1 MNLTEILLFVITA
14 ISAISLVCVFVLIL
28 RKKSRDNDLSS
39 LLPEIKRQNEYLE
52 KTIKNLFESLFSS
65 TKQLNEF
72 VLTAIKNYNENVS
85 NFLSELQRSQ
95 SQQLTNIET
104 RLNEILKEN
113 DSKLNRITD
122 IISENLKSLQDRNER
137 KLEQMRQTVDE
148 KLSSTLERRLGES
161 VKIITQGLDTVSKGL
176 GEMQSLAT
184 GVGDLKRVL
193 TNVKTRGGWGEVQLS
208 SLLDQILSKSQYREQ
223 ITIKK
228 NSSEKVDFAVIL
240 PGKGDGELLLPIDAK
255 FPLEDYSRL
264 CTAIEQNNI
273 PEIEIQ
279 TKNLENRI
287 KEEAKS
293 ICSKYIEPPLTTD
306 FAVMYLP
313 IEGLYAEVI
322 RRPALLDTLQH
333 KYKIMVCGP
342 TTLTALLNSLQM
354 GFKTLA
360 IEKRSSEI
368 WNTLSVFK
376 SEFTKFVDLLS
387 KTQKKIDEA
396 SSTLDYATKKTKTIE
411 RKLKDVADID
421 DTHDSLSGVDQ
432 IDFFGDWNNFYNVLI
447 FQFEDYATFLA

>member
-1 MNLTEILLFVITA
+1 MNLEQILLI
-14 ISAISLVCVFVLIL
+14 LIL
-28 RKKSRDNDLSS
+28 GMSCVILIICLIFLLKRKSANFDYQELIEEMKH
-39 LLPEIKRQNEYLE
+39 QNEYLE

-65 TKQLNEF
+65 NKQLNEF

-85 NFLSELQRSQ
+85 NFLSNLSKGQN
-95 SQQLTNIET
+95 QQLTIIEN
-104 RLNEILKEN
+104 RLNEILKDN
-113 DSKLNRITD
+113 DAKLNRISD
-122 IISENLKSLQDRNER
+122 IISENLKSLQDRNEK

-148 KLSSTLERRLGES
+148 KLSSTLEQRLGES
-161 VKIITQGLDTVSKGL
+161 VKLIVQGLDTVSKGI

-208 SLLDQILSKSQYREQ
+208 SLLEQILSKSQYKEQ
-223 ITIKK
+223 VTIKK

-240 PGKGDGELLLPIDAK
+240 PGKGDSELLLPIDAK
-255 FPLEDYSRL
+255 FPMEDYSRL
-264 CTAIEQNNI
+264 CAASEANNLQ
-273 PEIEIQ
+273 EVEIQ
-279 TKNLENRI
+279 IKNLENRI

-293 ICSKYIEPPLTTD
+293 ICEKYIDPPTTTD

-322 RRPALLDTLQH
+322 RRPALCETLQH

-368 WNTLSVFK
+368 WNTLSIFK
-376 SEFTKFVDLLS
+376 AEFNKFVELLS

-396 SSTLDYATKKTKTIE
+396 SNTLDFATKKTKTIQ
-411 RKLKDVADID
+411 RKLKDVADIEIENHSLD
-421 DTHDSLSGVDQ
+421 DSDTDL
-432 IDFFGDWNNFYNVLI
+432 IDF
-447 FQFEDYATFLA
+447 

>member
-1 MNLTEILLFVITA
+1 METILSAVSVVLVIIAVILLIVLLTKKGNASVTADFTEILRET
-14 ISAISLVCVFVLIL
+14 
-28 RKKSRDNDLSS
+28 KK
-39 LLPEIKRQNEYLE
+39 QNEFLE
-52 KTIKNLFESLFSS
+52 KTMKNLFENQLNS
-65 TKQLNEF
+65 TKQFDEF
-72 VLTAIKNYNENVS
+72 LISTIKNYNDNVLTYLS
-85 NFLSELQRSQ
+85 NLSKGQI
-95 SQQLTNIET
+95 QQLTNIEN
-104 RLNEILKEN
+104 RLNEILKAN
-113 DSKLNRITD
+113 DAKLDRITD
-122 IISENLKSLQDRNER
+122 IISGNLKILQESNEK

-148 KLSSTLERRLGES
+148 KLSTTLETRLNDS
-161 VKIITQGLDTVSKGL
+161 VKLIVQGLDTVSKGI

-193 TNVKTRGGWGEVQLS
+193 TNVKTRGGWGEVQLAT
-208 SLLDQILSKSQYREQ
+208 LLEQILSPTQYEQ
-223 ITIKK
+223 QVRIKQ
-228 NSSEKVDFAVIL
+228 NSNERVDFAVIL
-240 PGKGDGELLLPIDAK
+240 PGKNEETLYLPIDAK

-264 CTAIEQNNI
+264 CTASDNNDVT
-273 PEIEIQ
+273 EMEVQ
-279 TKNLENRI
+279 MKKLEDRI

-293 ICSKYIEPPLTTD
+293 ICEKYINPPTTTD

-313 IEGLYAEVI
+313 IEGLYAEVM
-322 RRPALLDTLQH
+322 RRPALCETLQH

-376 SEFTKFVDLLS
+376 LEFNKFVDLLS

-396 SSTLDYATKKTKTIE
+396 SNTLEFATKKTKTIQ

-421 DTHDSLSGVDQ
+421 PEPTQIQTSYDDL
-432 IDFFGDWNNFYNVLI
+432 IDF
-447 FQFEDYATFLA
+447 

>member
-1 MNLTEILLFVITA
+1 MSLSEILLFA
-14 ISAISLVCVFVLIL
+14 IFGIAIISLIFIVIL
-28 RKKSRDNDLSS
+28 TIKKKSQNIDLSS
-39 LLPEIKRQNEYLE
+39 IISEIKRQNEYLE
-52 KTIKNLFESLFSS
+52 KTMKNLFESLFSS

-72 VLTAIKNYNENVS
+72 VLTAVKNYNESVS
-85 NFLSELQRSQ
+85 NFLAELQRTQ
-95 SQQLTNIET
+95 AQQLNSIES

-113 DSKLNRITD
+113 DGKLNRIAD

-208 SLLDQILSKSQYREQ
+208 SLLDQILSKSQYKEQ
-223 ITIKK
+223 VTIKK
-228 NSSEKVDFAVIL
+228 NSNEKVDFAVIL
-240 PGKGDGELLLPIDAK
+240 PGKGESELLLPIDAK

-264 CTAIEQNNI
+264 LSAIEQNNI
-273 PEIEIQ
+273 SEIEAQ

-287 KEEAKS
+287 KEEARAIS
-293 ICSKYIEPPLTTD
+293 TKYIDPPLTTD

-322 RRPALLDTLQH
+322 RRPALLDILQH

-421 DTHDSLSGVDQ
+421 SSSVSGEDGGQ
-432 IDFFGDWNNFYNVLI
+432 IDFFG
-447 FQFEDYATFLA
+447 E

>member
-1 MNLTEILLFVITA
+1 MSSKEEKMSLSEILLFA
-14 ISAISLVCVFVLIL
+14 IFGIAIISLIFIVIL
-28 RKKSRDNDLSS
+28 TIKKKSQNIDLSS
-39 LLPEIKRQNEYLE
+39 IISEIKRQNEYLE
-52 KTIKNLFESLFSS
+52 KTMKNLFESLFSS

-72 VLTAIKNYNENVS
+72 VLTAVKNYNESVS
-85 NFLSELQRSQ
+85 NFLAELQRTQ
-95 SQQLTNIET
+95 AQQLNSIES

-113 DSKLNRITD
+113 DGKLNRIAD

-208 SLLDQILSKSQYREQ
+208 SLLDQILSKSQYKEQ
-223 ITIKK
+223 VTIKK
-228 NSSEKVDFAVIL
+228 NSNEKVDFAVIL
-240 PGKGDGELLLPIDAK
+240 PGKGESELLLPIDAK

-264 CTAIEQNNI
+264 LSAIEQNNI
-273 PEIEIQ
+273 SEIEAQ

-287 KEEAKS
+287 KEEARAIS
-293 ICSKYIEPPLTTD
+293 TKYIDPPLTTD

-322 RRPALLDTLQH
+322 RRPALLDILQH

-421 DTHDSLSGVDQ
+421 SSTVSGEEGGQ
-432 IDFFGDWNNFYNVLI
+432 IDFFG
-447 FQFEDYATFLA
+447 E

>member
-1 MNLTEILLFVITA
+1 MSSKEEKMSLSEILLFA
-14 ISAISLVCVFVLIL
+14 IFGIAIISLIFIVIL
-28 RKKSRDNDLSS
+28 TIKKKSQNIDLSS
-39 LLPEIKRQNEYLE
+39 IISEIKRQNEYLE
-52 KTIKNLFESLFSS
+52 KTMKNLFESLFSS

-72 VLTAIKNYNENVS
+72 VLTAVKNYNESVS
-85 NFLSELQRSQ
+85 NFLAELQRTQ
-95 SQQLTNIET
+95 AQQLNSIES

-113 DSKLNRITD
+113 DGKLNRIAD

-208 SLLDQILSKSQYREQ
+208 SLLDQILSKSQYKEQ
-223 ITIKK
+223 VTIKK
-228 NSSEKVDFAVIL
+228 NSNEKVDFAVIL
-240 PGKGDGELLLPIDAK
+240 PGKGESELLLPIDAK

-264 CTAIEQNNI
+264 LSAIEQNNI
-273 PEIEIQ
+273 SEIEAQ

-287 KEEAKS
+287 KEEARAIS
-293 ICSKYIEPPLTTD
+293 TKYIDPPLTTD

-322 RRPALLDTLQH
+322 RRPALLDILQH

-421 DTHDSLSGVDQ
+421 SSTVSGEDGGQ
-432 IDFFGDWNNFYNVLI
+432 IDFFG
-447 FQFEDYATFLA
+447 E

>member
-1 MNLTEILLFVITA
+1 MSSKEEKMSLSEILLFA
-14 ISAISLVCVFVLIL
+14 ILGIAIISLIFIVIL
-28 RKKSRDNDLSS
+28 TIKKKSQNIDLSS
-39 LLPEIKRQNEYLE
+39 IISEIKRQNEYLE
-52 KTIKNLFESLFSS
+52 KTMKNLFESLFSS

-72 VLTAIKNYNENVS
+72 VLTAVKNYNESVS
-85 NFLSELQRSQ
+85 NFLAELQRTQ
-95 SQQLTNIET
+95 AQQLNSIES

-113 DSKLNRITD
+113 DGKLNRIAD

-137 KLEQMRQTVDE
+137 KLEQMRQTVNE

-208 SLLDQILSKSQYREQ
+208 SLLDQILSKSQYKEQ
-223 ITIKK
+223 VTIKK
-228 NSSEKVDFAVIL
+228 NSNEKVDFAVVL
-240 PGKGDGELLLPIDAK
+240 PGKGESELLLPIDAK

-264 CTAIEQNNI
+264 LSAIEQNNI
-273 PEIEIQ
+273 SEIEAQ

-287 KEEAKS
+287 KEEARAIS
-293 ICSKYIEPPLTTD
+293 TKYIDPPLTTD

-322 RRPALLDTLQH
+322 RRPALLDILQH

-421 DTHDSLSGVDQ
+421 SSTVSGEDGGQ
-432 IDFFGDWNNFYNVLI
+432 IDFFG
-447 FQFEDYATFLA
+447 E

>member
-1 MNLTEILLFVITA
+1 MDLQIILLIVLSILSIITITLLI
-14 ISAISLVCVFVLIL
+14 ISFAKRPKGFE
-28 RKKSRDNDLSS
+28 NLSS
-39 LLPEIKRQNEYLE
+39 VIEETKKQNEYLE
-52 KTIKNLFESLFSS
+52 KTIKNLFENQFKSIDQFNKLVIS
-65 TKQLNEF
+65 T
-72 VLTAIKNYNENVS
+72 INENNKSLLDYLS
-85 NFLSELQRSQ
+85 NHSKNQF
-95 SQQLTNIET
+95 QQLGGIEN
-104 RLNEILKEN
+104 RLNEILKAN
-113 DSKLNRITD
+113 DSKLNRVSD
-122 IISENLKSLQDRNER
+122 IISNNLKVLQDNNEK

-148 KLSSTLERRLGES
+148 KLSSTLEKRLSDS
-161 VKIITQGLDTVSKGL
+161 VQLIVKGLDTVSKGI

-208 SLLDQILSKSQYREQ
+208 NLLEQILSPSQYQEQ
-223 ITIKK
+223 VRIKQ
-228 NSSEKVDFAVIL
+228 NSTERVDFAVIL
-240 PGKGDGELLLPIDAK
+240 PGKNDETLYLPIDAK

-264 CTAIEQNNI
+264 CAASEDNDVK
-273 PEIEIQ
+273 EMEIQ
-279 TKNLENRI
+279 IKNLENRI
-287 KEEAKS
+287 KEEAKN
-293 ICSKYIEPPLTTD
+293 INEKYISPPLTTD

-322 RRPALLDTLQH
+322 RRPALCEFLQH

-376 SEFTKFVDLLS
+376 LEFNKFVELLS

-396 SSTLDYATKKTKTIE
+396 SSTLDFATKKTKTIQ

-421 DTHDSLSGVDQ
+421 ETKTIQTSFDPDDL
-432 IDFFGDWNNFYNVLI
+432 IDF
-447 FQFEDYATFLA
+447 

>member
-1 MNLTEILLFVITA
+1 MDLQNILLFTLLAFSILTLIFSLIILFKGNKTA
-14 ISAISLVCVFVLIL
+14 NIGDI
-28 RKKSRDNDLSS
+28 
-39 LLPEIKRQNEYLE
+39 LPEIKRQNEYLE
-52 KTIKNLFESLFSS
+52 KTVKNLFESLFLS

-72 VLTAIKNYNENVS
+72 VLTAVKNYNENVS
-85 NFLSELQRSQ
+85 SFLSELSKNQ
-95 SQQLTNIET
+95 SQQLQNIES
-104 RLNEILKEN
+104 RLNEILREN
-113 DSKLNRITD
+113 DSKLNRISD

-161 VKIITQGLDTVSKGL
+161 VKIIVQGLDTVSKGI

-208 SLLDQILSKSQYREQ
+208 TLLDQILAKSQYKEQ
-223 ITIKK
+223 VVVKK
-228 NSSEKVDFAVIL
+228 NSNEKVDFAIVL
-240 PGKGDGELLLPIDAK
+240 PGKGDNELLLPIDAK

-264 CTAIEQNNI
+264 CTAIEQNNTT
-273 PEIEIQ
+273 EIDTQ
-279 TKNLENRI
+279 VKNLEIRI

-293 ICSKYIEPPLTTD
+293 ICDKYIDPPTTTD

-368 WNTLSVFK
+368 WNTLSIFK
-376 SEFTKFVDLLS
+376 SEFNKFVDLLS

-396 SSTLDYATKKTKTIE
+396 SSTLDFATKKTKTIQ

-421 DTHDSLSGVDQ
+421 SGIEIQENTQ
-432 IDFFGDWNNFYNVLI
+432 IDFFDDEN
-447 FQFEDYATFLA
+447 

>member
-1 MNLTEILLFVITA
+1 MDLQIILLIALSILSIITITLLI
-14 ISAISLVCVFVLIL
+14 ISFAKRPKGFE
-28 RKKSRDNDLSS
+28 NLSS
-39 LLPEIKRQNEYLE
+39 VIEETKKQNEYLE
-52 KTIKNLFESLFSS
+52 KTIKNLFENQFKSIDQFNKLVIS
-65 TKQLNEF
+65 T
-72 VLTAIKNYNENVS
+72 INENNKSLLDYLS
-85 NFLSELQRSQ
+85 NHSKNQF
-95 SQQLTNIET
+95 QQLGGIEN
-104 RLNEILKEN
+104 RLNEILKAN
-113 DSKLNRITD
+113 DAKLNRVSD
-122 IISENLKSLQDRNER
+122 IISGNLKILQDNNEK

-148 KLSSTLERRLGES
+148 KLSSTLEKRLSDS
-161 VKIITQGLDTVSKGL
+161 VQLIVKGLDTVSKGI

-208 SLLDQILSKSQYREQ
+208 NLLEQILSPSQYQEQ
-223 ITIKK
+223 VRIKQ
-228 NSSEKVDFAVIL
+228 NSTERVDFAVIL
-240 PGKGDGELLLPIDAK
+240 PGKNDETLYLPIDAK

-264 CTAIEQNNI
+264 CAASEDNDVK
-273 PEIEIQ
+273 EMEIQ
-279 TKNLENRI
+279 IKNLENRI
-287 KEEAKS
+287 KEEAKN
-293 ICSKYIEPPLTTD
+293 INEKYISPPLTTD

-322 RRPALLDTLQH
+322 RRPALCEFLQH

-376 SEFTKFVDLLS
+376 LEFNKFVELLS

-396 SSTLDYATKKTKTIE
+396 SSTLDFATKKTKTIQ

-421 DTHDSLSGVDQ
+421 ETKTIQTSFDPDDL
-432 IDFFGDWNNFYNVLI
+432 IDF
-447 FQFEDYATFLA
+447 

>member
-1 MNLTEILLFVITA
+1 MSFKEEKMSLSEILLLA
-14 ISAISLVCVFVLIL
+14 IFGIAIISLIFIVIL
-28 RKKSRDNDLSS
+28 TIKKKSQNIDLSS
-39 LLPEIKRQNEYLE
+39 LISEIKRQNEYLE
-52 KTIKNLFESLFSS
+52 KTMKNLFESLFSS

-72 VLTAIKNYNENVS
+72 VLTAVKNYNESVS
-85 NFLSELQRSQ
+85 NFLAELQRTQ
-95 SQQLTNIET
+95 AQQLNSIES

-113 DSKLNRITD
+113 DGKLNRIAD

-208 SLLDQILSKSQYREQ
+208 SLLDQILSKSQYKEQ
-223 ITIKK
+223 VTIKK
-228 NSSEKVDFAVIL
+228 NSNEKVDFAVIL
-240 PGKGDGELLLPIDAK
+240 PGKGESELLLPIDAK

-264 CTAIEQNNI
+264 LSAIEQNNI
-273 PEIEIQ
+273 SEIEAQ

-287 KEEAKS
+287 KEEARAIS
-293 ICSKYIEPPLTTD
+293 TKYIDPPLTTD

-322 RRPALLDTLQH
+322 RRPALLDILQH

-421 DTHDSLSGVDQ
+421 SSTVSGEDGGQ
-432 IDFFGDWNNFYNVLI
+432 IDFFG
-447 FQFEDYATFLA
+447 E

>member
-1 MNLTEILLFVITA
+1 MDLQNILLFTRLAFSILTLIFSLIILFKGNKTA
-14 ISAISLVCVFVLIL
+14 NIGDV
-28 RKKSRDNDLSS
+28 
-39 LLPEIKRQNEYLE
+39 LPEIKRQNEYLE
-52 KTIKNLFESLFSS
+52 KTVKNLFESLFSS

-72 VLTAIKNYNENVS
+72 VLTAVKNYNENVS
-85 NFLSELQRSQ
+85 SFLSELSKNQ
-95 SQQLTNIET
+95 SQQLQNIES
-104 RLNEILKEN
+104 RLNEILREN
-113 DSKLNRITD
+113 DSKLNRISD

-161 VKIITQGLDTVSKGL
+161 VKIIVQGLDTVSKGI

-208 SLLDQILSKSQYREQ
+208 TLLDQILAKSQYKEQ
-223 ITIKK
+223 VVVKK
-228 NSSEKVDFAVIL
+228 NSNEKVDFAIVL
-240 PGKGDGELLLPIDAK
+240 PGKGDNELLLPIDAK

-264 CTAIEQNNI
+264 CTAIEQNNTT
-273 PEIEIQ
+273 EIDTQ
-279 TKNLENRI
+279 VKNLEIRI

-293 ICSKYIEPPLTTD
+293 ICDKYIDPPTTTD

-368 WNTLSVFK
+368 WNTLSIFK
-376 SEFTKFVDLLS
+376 SEFNKFVDLLS

-396 SSTLDYATKKTKTIE
+396 SSTLDFATKKTKTIQ

-421 DTHDSLSGVDQ
+421 SGIEIQENTQ
-432 IDFFGDWNNFYNVLI
+432 IDLFDDEN
-447 FQFEDYATFLA
+447 

>member
-1 MNLTEILLFVITA
+1 MEIYLLIA
-14 ISAISLVCVFVLIL
+14 LLSLVAINITVTIVFRIKSKNTFDINKIVDEM
-28 RKKSRDNDLSS
+28 KK
-39 LLPEIKRQNEYLE
+39 QNEYLE
-52 KTIKNLFESLFSS
+52 KTIKNLFEID
-65 TKQLNEF
+65 KDYNRQLNQLL
-72 VLTAIKNYNENVS
+72 LTTLAKSNENSS
-85 NFLSELQRSQ
+85 NFFTNLATTQN
-95 SQQLTNIET
+95 QQLQNIET
-104 RLNEILKEN
+104 RLNDILKDN
-113 DSKLNRITD
+113 DSKLNRIAD
-122 IISENLKSLQDRNER
+122 IINENLKSLQDRNEK

-148 KLSSTLERRLGES
+148 KLSSTLEKRLGES
-161 VKIITQGLDTVSKGL
+161 VKIITQGLDTVSKGI

-208 SLLDQILSKSQYREQ
+208 SLLEQILSKSQYKEQ
-223 ITIKK
+223 VQIKK
-228 NSSEKVDFAVIL
+228 NSQEKVDFAVIL
-240 PGKGDGELLLPIDAK
+240 PGKNDGELLLPIDAK
-255 FPLEDYSRL
+255 FPMEDYSRL
-264 CTAIEQNNI
+264 CSASEKNDVQ
-273 PEIEIQ
+273 EMEIQ
-279 TKNLENRI
+279 LKNLEIRI

-293 ICSKYIEPPLTTD
+293 ICEKYIEPPTTTD

-313 IEGLYAEVI
+313 VEGLYAEVI
-322 RRPALLDTLQH
+322 RRPALVETLQH

-376 SEFTKFVDLLS
+376 MEFNKFVDLLA

-396 SSTLDYATKKTKTIE
+396 SSTLDFATKKTKTIQ

-421 DTHDSLSGVDQ
+421 DESKIIDSTDSTDL
-432 IDFFGDWNNFYNVLI
+432 IDF
-447 FQFEDYATFLA
+447 

>member
-1 MNLTEILLFVITA
+1 MELQTILIISLILLSIA
-14 ISAISLVCVFVLIL
+14 ILTLLIISFIK
-28 RKKSRDNDLSS
+28 RPKGFENLSS
-39 LLPEIKRQNEYLE
+39 VIEETKKQNEYLE
-52 KTIKNLFESLFSS
+52 KTIKNLFETQFNGI
-65 TKQLNEF
+65 KQFNEF
-72 VLTAIKNYNENVS
+72 VISTIKTYNENVANYLS
-85 NFLSELQRSQ
+85 NLSKVQT
-95 SQQLTNIET
+95 QQLTNIEN

-113 DSKLNRITD
+113 DLKLNRVSD
-122 IISENLKSLQDRNER
+122 IISDNLKVLQDNNEK

-148 KLSSTLERRLGES
+148 KLSSTLEKRLSDS
-161 VKIITQGLDTVSKGL
+161 VQLIVKGLDTVSKGI

-208 SLLDQILSKSQYREQ
+208 NLLEQILSPSQYQEQ
-223 ITIKK
+223 VRIKQ
-228 NSSEKVDFAVIL
+228 NSTERVDFAVVL
-240 PGKGDGELLLPIDAK
+240 PGKNDETLYLPIDAK

-264 CTAIEQNNI
+264 CAASEENDAK
-273 PEIEIQ
+273 EMEIQ
-279 TKNLENRI
+279 IKNLENRI
-287 KEEAKS
+287 KEEAKN
-293 ICSKYIEPPLTTD
+293 INEKYILPPLTTD

-322 RRPALLDTLQH
+322 RRPALCEFLQH

-376 SEFTKFVDLLS
+376 LEFNKFVDLLS

-396 SSTLDYATKKTKTIE
+396 SSTLDFATKKTKTIQ
-411 RKLKDVADID
+411 RKLKDVADIEQTKETQISFDTD
-421 DTHDSLSGVDQ
+421 DL
-432 IDFFGDWNNFYNVLI
+432 IDF
-447 FQFEDYATFLA
+447 